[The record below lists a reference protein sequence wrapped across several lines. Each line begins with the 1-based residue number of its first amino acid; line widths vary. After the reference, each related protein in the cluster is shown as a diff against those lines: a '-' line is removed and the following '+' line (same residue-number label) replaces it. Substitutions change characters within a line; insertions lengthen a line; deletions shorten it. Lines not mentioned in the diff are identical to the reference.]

1 VGVLTIYSQSILI
14 SIKDVSQPPLKEHIH
29 DVFELEALQELLK
42 SRENKIIELE
52 RETAILRDEKT
63 ILQLEARLI
72 TFDALFPLTFVTS

>member
-1 VGVLTIYSQSILI
+1 M
-14 SIKDVSQPPLKEHIH
+14 H

-72 TFDALFPLTFVTS
+72 YM